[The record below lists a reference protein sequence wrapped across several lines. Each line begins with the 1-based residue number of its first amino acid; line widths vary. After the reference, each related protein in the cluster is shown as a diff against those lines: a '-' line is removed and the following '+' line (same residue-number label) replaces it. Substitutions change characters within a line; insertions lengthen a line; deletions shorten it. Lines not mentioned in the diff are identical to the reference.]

1 MHVRSNLVRL
11 RPQHDTRYVGRG
23 FVVLATERDGFIREG
38 SEHGFFVHETRM
50 LSRYRWLVDSEPLT
64 PVALSNVEQHTS
76 LGYYIHEAPGNGK
89 GGADHGSGMMMA
101 ASEYT
106 LELRL
111 RRTVAAGVREEV
123 RLTNYTQQPT
133 RFRLELDADAD
144 FADLQDVSDG
154 RDPLGTLE
162 RRWDDEARTL
172 SFDYR
177 AEHDYAHQGVRG
189 TARLHRRLDLRV
201 ADADSPPQHTEN
213 GLAFDVELPPRE
225 TWEATIE
232 WVPETEPLELL
243 DATQQPSFT
252 ESFAA
257 WDERD
262 CRFLDQAATFE
273 TAESAT
279 LAPVVTAALHRS
291 RQDLLALRLH
301 DLDAPEPALANA
313 GGGWTMAAGLP
324 IYLAF
329 FGRDTLTAAWQAAPL
344 GPEMLM
350 GTLPLLAR
358 FQGTEEVPWRD
369 EQPGRMIHE
378 MHTGPAKVLRRVPFG
393 RYYGSLTTSA
403 FYPVAA
409 TELWHWTGD
418 RDAAFRTL
426 GPALD
431 ALRWLDTHAD
441 FNDDGFYDYRT
452 RSEQGVKHQAWKDS
466 PDAVVDADGNQ
477 IDPPI
482 STCEEQAFVYQAKFA
497 LAEMCWQLGNRD
509 EAKRLF
515 DEARDLTER
524 FNETFWMEDEGFY
537 AFGLDADGKRIR
549 TITSNPLHCLATAIV
564 PKERAER
571 VAERLFQPDLWTG
584 WGVRTLSA
592 DNPAYNPYSYHRG
605 SVWPVEH
612 GTLALALMRYGLWD
626 RLHELCRAQ
635 FEAAALFE
643 HYRLPEVFAGH
654 ARTDEQPFPAF
665 YPQSNSPQA
674 WSASAVFSFV
684 QAMLGLYP
692 YAPLK
697 MLVVDPH
704 LPEWL
709 PELTVRGLRVGQART
724 TIRFYRKPDGSS
736 SYHVEETEGTLHVVR
751 QPSPWSLTATTG
763 ERLADA
769 LASLLPGK

>member
-1 MHVRSNLVRL
+1 LRARSNLARL
-11 RPQHDTRYVGRG
+11 RPQSDALYLGRG
-23 FVVLATERDGFIREG
+23 FNVLATARDGFVAEG
-38 SEHGFFVHETRM
+38 RGHGFFVHETRM
-50 LSRYRWLVDSEPLT
+50 LSRYRWLVDGEPLAS
-64 PVALSNVEQHTS
+64 VALSDVEQHTS
-76 LGYYIHEAPGNGK
+76 LGHYIREAPGNDR
-89 GGADHGSGMMMA
+89 GGGDNGSGMMDA

-106 LELRL
+106 LELCL

-123 RLTNYTQQPT
+123 CLTNYTQRPT

-144 FADLQDVSDG
+144 FADLQSLSG
-154 RDPLGTLE
+154 TPDPYGAVE
-162 RRWDDEARTL
+162 RRWDADARTL

-177 AEHDYAHQGVRG
+177 AEHAYDHQGGEG

-201 ADADSPPQHTEN
+201 AASDAPPRYAD
-213 GLAFDVELPPRE
+213 GRLAFDVNLPPGGR
-225 TWEATIE
+225 WDATIE
-232 WVPETEPLELL
+232 WVPHVEPLELL
-243 DATQQPSFT
+243 GGTPGLGFD

-262 CRFLDQAATFE
+262 RRFRDEATTFE

-279 LAPVVTAALHRS
+279 LAPVVTAALGRA

-301 DLDAPEPALANA
+301 DLDTPD
-313 GGGWTMAAGLP
+313 GGWTPAAGLP
-324 IYLAF
+324 LYLAF

-344 GPEMLM
+344 GPEPLM
-350 GTLPLLAR
+350 GTLERLAD
-358 FQGTEEVPWRD
+358 FQGTDDVPWRD

-378 MHTGPAKVLRRVPFG
+378 MHTGPAKVLRTTPTD

-409 TELWHWTGD
+409 AELWHWTGD
-418 RDAAFRTL
+418 RDLAFRHL

-431 ALRWLDTHAD
+431 ALRWLDTYAD
-441 FNDDGFYDYRT
+441 VNGDGFYDYLT

-466 PDAVVDADGNQ
+466 PDAIVDAEGNQ
-477 IDPPI
+477 IEPPI
-482 STCEEQAFVYQAKFA
+482 STCEEQAFVYQAKLA
-497 LAEMCWQLGNRD
+497 LAETLWQLGNRD

-515 DEARDLTER
+515 DEARDLKER
-524 FNETFWMEDEGFY
+524 FNETLWLEDEGFY
-537 AFGLDADGKRIR
+537 ALGLDADKRPIR
-549 TITSNPLHCLATAIV
+549 ALTSNPIHCLATAIV
-564 PKERAER
+564 PPSRAER

-612 GTLALALMRYGLWD
+612 GTFALALMRYGLWD

-654 ARTDEQPFPAF
+654 ARTDAQPFPAF
-665 YPQSNSPQA
+665 YPQANSPQA

-692 YAPLK
+692 YAPLDL
-697 MLVVDPH
+697 LVVDPH
-704 LPEWL
+704 LPAWL

-724 TIRFYRKPDGSS
+724 TIRFYRKSDGSS
-736 SYHVEETEGTLHVVR
+736 SYEVEGVEGSLHVVR

-763 ERLADA
+763 ERIADA